1 MPTPMACHW
10 KFINNNMQAF
20 YNGKV
25 FDGATLHKGMAV
37 LISNGLVD
45 AVVEEEDMPYEA
57 EKIDLE
63 GHYIAP
69 AFIDLQ
75 LYGGNGKLF
84 SHDLSVAAL
93 EATYAYCLSGG
104 CTQFLI
110 TLATNSIEVFL
121 KGIET
126 ARAYR
131 QQGGKGL
138 LGVHL
143 EGPYINPLKKG
154 AHIERYIKKPV
165 LKEVQ
170 RLLAMGKGIIKM
182 ITLAPEQ
189 CDTEIIKLLIDN
201 GVLVSAGHSNATY
214 SKAMEAFNNGIPA
227 ATHLFN
233 AMSPLQHRAP
243 GLPGAIYNHPSVM
256 SSIVVDGIHVDFA
269 VVSIS
274 KQVMKDRLF
283 LITDAVTAVSGGDY
297 PHVFAAD
304 RYTLPDGTLS
314 GSALTMMKAVKN
326 CVEKAGISLEEALRM
341 ASLYPAR
348 LAGLAHESGKIEN
361 GFKAELVVFD
371 AELEFVKVIC

>member
-1 MPTPMACHW
+1 
-10 KFINNNMQAF
+10 MQVF
-20 YNGKV
+20 YNGTV
-25 FDGATLHKGMAV
+25 FDGTTLRSGAAV

-45 AVVEEEDMPYEA
+45 AVVDEEDIPYDA

-84 SHDLSVAAL
+84 SHHLSVAAL

-104 CTQFLI
+104 CTQFFI

-121 KGIET
+121 QGIET
-126 ARAYR
+126 ARAYL

-154 AHIERYIKKPV
+154 AHIEQYIKKPA

-189 CDTEIIKLLIDN
+189 CDTEIIQLLLGN
-201 GVLVSAGHSNATY
+201 GIIVSAGHSNATY
-214 SKAMEAFNNGIPA
+214 AEAMAAFNNGIPA

-243 GLPGAIYNHPSVM
+243 GLPGAIYNHPAVM
-256 SSIVVDGIHVDFA
+256 SSIVADGIHVDFA
-269 VVSIS
+269 VVNIS
-274 KQVMKDRLF
+274 KKVMKDRLF
-283 LITDAVTAVSGGDY
+283 LVTDAVTAVDGGDY

-314 GSALTMMKAVKN
+314 GSALTMMKSVKN

-341 ASLYPAR
+341 ASLYPAK
-348 LAGLAHESGKIEN
+348 LAGLAHEHGKIEN
-361 GFKAELVVFD
+361 GFKAELVLFN
-371 AELEFVKVIC
+371 AGLELVKVIC